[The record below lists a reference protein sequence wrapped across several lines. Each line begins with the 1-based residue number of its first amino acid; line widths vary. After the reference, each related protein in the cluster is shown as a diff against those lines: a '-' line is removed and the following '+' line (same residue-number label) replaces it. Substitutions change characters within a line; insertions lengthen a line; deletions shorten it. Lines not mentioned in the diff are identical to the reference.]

1 MQIFVLGMHRSG
13 TSAVARTLNLMGVY
27 FGGENVSTGRNSE
40 NEKGFWERRDVRD
53 LSDTILFNSECDWD
67 CVTNFSLDAVPADV
81 RASYADAAADI
92 VLNMDAHRPWF
103 IKEPR
108 LCLLFPIWRDSLEN
122 PLCIHVLR
130 NPLEVAHSLKVRN
143 KIPIRVGLALWEV
156 YTLRSMEASAGV
168 PRAFVSYG
176 KLMND
181 PPSTVQSLHSALDA
195 GGAFA
200 LRTPS
205 DDELSRFLDARLYR
219 QRKTER
225 ALKSVAT
232 STQWEL
238 HKLLLSSGVDRDL
251 DDLPAVSES
260 SIEVLRQYEAS
271 IDVGDRI
278 VDANRRQSRRRP
290 ASLESQI
297 SLKNLELDHARTL
310 MSDVSSR
317 LNAVE
322 LEARELRRVES
333 EKKVALAL
341 SGQKSDFLSGELAAL
356 RNSRDR
362 LEEEASTLKDLNGE
376 LERSRVALE
385 RESTSLARDKTALVQ
400 ELEVLR
406 ESNSELKT
414 KATDLEVGRAELEEA
429 SGALRHDNEALHL
442 ERTVLRDANADLE
455 GKRADL
461 EQAHAGL
468 KVDNEALHLERTVLR
483 DANADLEGKRADL
496 EQAHAGLKVDNEAL
510 RLERTVLRD
519 ANADLEGKRAYLE
532 QAHAGLKVDNEAL
545 RLERTVLRDANADLE
560 GKRADLEQ
568 AHAGLK
574 VDNEALRLE
583 RTVLRDANADLEGKR
598 ADLEQAHA
606 GLKVDNEALH
616 LERTVLRDA
625 NADLEG
631 KRADLEQAHAGLK
644 VDNEALRLERT
655 VLRDANADLEG
666 KRAYLEQAHAGLK
679 VDNEALRLERTVLRD
694 ANADLEGKRADL
706 EQAHAGLKVDN
717 EALRLE
723 RTVLRDANADLEG
736 KRADLEQAHAGL
748 KVDNEALRLERT
760 VLRDAN
766 ADLER
771 KRADLEQAN
780 ARVEENLNEF
790 EEAKV
795 LLDRQI
801 AELQQTH
808 RRVLWKIDRGADDVS
823 RRRARA
829 RDTVVL
835 WDRELSRRKD
845 VIARLSRLAEALR
858 TDIGNLLGSR
868 RWRLGR
874 TIVSSLY
881 LLSFRGI
888 PRDAGER
895 LAVAGIEHQAKA
907 QLIGDFATSRD
918 KVPDSVSELVPTA
931 TSTVDDILGSASHR
945 HGEIARQLL
954 ERGLELRRR
963 SRQIQELSEYVE
975 ALSSAFEAIAE
986 SRRWRLGDF
995 LISAPYRLLRGGTP
1009 PTAVD
1014 SATSLVREFRAGTY
1028 TREADRPVLPT
1039 PAEMEPLKERAVSD
1053 LENIEEVNGPGSEV
1067 GRVDDGHEQT
1077 LVSDTEPVQWVGL
1090 GREVRRPARPA
1101 LPEVSVDVVICVH
1114 NALEDVKRCVAS
1126 VLSRT
1131 AIDHRVIVV
1140 NDGSGMETTAWLRRF
1155 AARHS
1160 VVHLVETD
1168 GPLGYTRAA
1177 NRGLRASSS
1186 ANVVLLN
1193 SDTVVPRLW
1202 LAGMLEC
1209 LHSDDKLGI
1218 VGPLSNAA
1226 SWQSVPERF
1235 GEDGGWAINDLPP
1248 GYNVDEYAELVY
1260 RASDFV
1266 FPRVGFLNGF
1276 CLLIRREVIEAIGY
1290 LDEESFPRGYGE
1302 ENDYCIR
1309 ARAAGFEL
1317 AIADQCFVF
1326 HAKSRSF
1333 GHKARHGLAEEGKK
1347 ALRIKYGNAAIDEG
1361 TRELN
1366 NSPCLARIRS
1376 RLSPLGD
1383 AAPVEPPGVS
1393 PSGGIR
1399 GEHTGI
1405 RVLYVLPVR
1414 GGSGGANSV
1423 VQEVAGMRS
1432 LGVEASVAIE
1442 SRHAESMHWFYGDIL
1457 DAHSRVVFAS
1467 NEELVS
1473 VAESFD
1479 VVVATL
1485 WSTPELIAPIAERWP
1500 EKAFAYYVQDYEPWF
1515 FPHDDDAR
1523 EKALA
1528 SYTRVPNMILMAKT
1542 DWICRTVRAR
1552 HGVEVFRVAP
1562 SLDHGVFYPNRTL
1575 ERKDGIVTVSAM
1587 VRPSTP
1593 RRAPLRTVRVLGTV
1607 ARQYDH
1613 VRVLLFGCESHVLES
1628 YVREHAPNLRLDFEF
1643 ENRGILTRHD
1653 VADLLRESDVFVD
1666 LSDYQAFG
1674 RTGLEAMACGCA
1686 TVLPARGG
1694 VDEYVVDGENAC
1706 LVDTTSLEA
1715 MTATVAR
1722 LVADRS
1728 LREGIQGRSLYTAAR
1743 YSIERASL
1751 SELSVFRWIWTTHD
1765 GNSCG
1770 RDSYRRGIEPVSTDV
1785 ERISVVVHVGFDG
1798 FDGVADDATQQR
1810 VLWPL
1815 KQPALCNTIS
1825 LHEVQSTAGIRQHRP
1840 DICVVHNGL
1849 GASARD
1855 AEEFVTACRDANSVL
1870 IYSVDA
1876 DGRRL
1881 FESEPDSAVRV
1892 LAGAAD
1898 RIVAPTQAIADSLAS
1913 ASGHLFVVP
1922 AALDETNWL
1931 DRSVLGERKL
1941 PHREATDTL
1950 RVLFLGNHHEL
1961 AGVLPA
1967 LIEINKTGER
1977 VAVTAVGDYPST
1989 LPGFVEPVHR
1999 REHGYD
2005 DFVCGL
2011 RARNQWDVAV
2021 MPVTETTVDADL
2033 RFLGLSA
2040 LRLAIVCSDR
2050 GDHLR
2055 FARDAENA
2063 LLVPNTRT
2071 GWVAG
2076 LTQVL
2081 SDPGLRERLGDQA
2094 AYDAENRHGLRL
2106 SRASVHRAYIE
2117 LNGTE

>member
-40 NEKGFWERRDVRD
+40 NAKGFWERRDVRD

-108 LCLLFPIWRDSLEN
+108 LCLLFPLWRDSLEN

-156 YTLRSMEASAGV
+156 YTLRSMEASAGL
-168 PRAFVSYG
+168 PRTFVSYG

-181 PPSTVQSLHSALDA
+181 PPSTVQSLRSALDA

-200 LRTPS
+200 FRTPS

-219 QRKTER
+219 QRKSER

-232 STQWEL
+232 SMQWEL
-238 HKLLLSSGVDRDL
+238 HNLLLSSGVDRDL

-260 SIEVLRQYEAS
+260 SIEALRQYEAS
-271 IDVGDRI
+271 IDVDDRI
-278 VDANRRQSRRRP
+278 VVANRRQSRRRP

-310 MSDVSSR
+310 MGDVSSR

-341 SGQKSDFLSGELAAL
+341 SEQKSDFLSGELAAL

-385 RESTSLARDKTALVQ
+385 RESTSLGRDKAALVQ

-429 SGALRHDNEALHL
+429 SGALRHANEALRL
-442 ERTVLRDANADLE
+442 ERTVLQD
-455 GKRADL
+455 
-461 EQAHAGL
+461 AHAD
-468 KVDNEALHLERTVLR
+468 V
-483 DANADLEGKRADL
+483 EGKRADL

-510 RLERTVLRD
+510 RLERTVLQD
-519 ANADLEGKRAYLE
+519 ASAD
-532 QAHAGLKVDNEAL
+532 V
-545 RLERTVLRDANADLE
+545 E

-583 RTVLRDANADLEGKR
+583 RTVLQD
-598 ADLEQAHA
+598 AHA
-606 GLKVDNEALH
+606 DV
-616 LERTVLRDA
+616 
-625 NADLEG
+625 EG

-655 VLRDANADLEG
+655 VLQD
-666 KRAYLEQAHAGLK
+666 AHAD
-679 VDNEALRLERTVLRD
+679 V
-694 ANADLEGKRADL
+694 EGKRADL

-723 RTVLRDANADLEG
+723 RTVLQDASADVEG

-760 VLRDAN
+760 VLQDAS
-766 ADLER
+766 ADVEG
-771 KRADLEQAN
+771 KRADLEQAHAGLKVDN
-780 ARVEENLNEF
+780 EALRLERTVLQDAHADVEGKRADLEQAHAGLKVDNEALRLERTVLQDAHADVEGKRADLEQAHAGLKVDNEALRLERTVLQDANADLEGKRADLEQAHARVEENLNEF

-835 WDRELSRRKD
+835 WDRELARRKD
-845 VIARLSRLAEALR
+845 VIARFSRLAEALR
-858 TDIGNLLGSR
+858 TDIDNLLGSR

-945 HGEIARQLL
+945 HSEIARQLL

-1039 PAEMEPLKERAVSD
+1039 PTEMEPLKERAVSD
-1053 LENIEEVNGPGSEV
+1053 LENVEEVNGPGSEV

-1077 LVSDTEPVQWVGL
+1077 LVSDTEPVQGVGL

-1160 VVHLVETD
+1160 VVHLIETD

-1347 ALRIKYGNAAIDEG
+1347 AIRIKHGNAAIDEG
-1361 TRELN
+1361 TRDLK
-1366 NSPCLARIRS
+1366 NSPYLARIRS
-1376 RLSPLGD
+1376 RLSSLGD
-1383 AAPVEPPGVS
+1383 AAPVQQPGVS
-1393 PSGGIR
+1393 SSGGIR

-1423 VQEVAGMRS
+1423 VQEVVGMRS

-1442 SRHAESMHWFYGDIL
+1442 SRHVEAMHWFYGDIL
-1457 DAHSRVVFAS
+1457 DANSRVVFAS

-1542 DWICRTVRAR
+1542 DWICRTVRER

-1562 SLDHGVFYPNRTL
+1562 SLDHGVFYPNPTL
-1575 ERKDGIVTVSAM
+1575 EHGDRIVTVSAM

-1694 VDEYVVDGENAC
+1694 ADEYVVDGENAC
-1706 LVDTTSLEA
+1706 LVDTTSLAA

-1722 LVADRS
+1722 LVADRT
-1728 LREGIQGRSLYTAAR
+1728 LREGIQRRSLDTAAR

-1751 SELSVFRWIWTTHD
+1751 SELSVFRWLWSTHD
-1765 GNSCG
+1765 GTRCG
-1770 RDSYRRGIEPVSTDV
+1770 RDSYRRGIEPVSTGA
-1785 ERISVVVHVGFDG
+1785 ERTSVVVHVGFDG
-1798 FDGVADDATQQR
+1798 IDGVADDATQQR

-1815 KQPALCNTIS
+1815 KHPALCNTIS
-1825 LHEVQSTAGIRQHRP
+1825 LHEVRSTAGIRRHRP

-1855 AEEFVTACRDANSVL
+1855 AEEFVSACRDANSVL
-1870 IYSVDA
+1870 IYSVDG
-1876 DGRRL
+1876 DGQRL

-1892 LAGAAD
+1892 LAAAAD
-1898 RIVAPTQAIADSLAS
+1898 RTVAPTQAIADSLAS
-1913 ASGHLFVVP
+1913 ASGHVFVVP

-1941 PHREATDTL
+1941 LHGEPTDTL

-1967 LIEINKTGER
+1967 LTEINKTGER
-1977 VAVTAVGDYPST
+1977 VAVTAVGDFPST
-1989 LPGFVEPVHR
+1989 LPGFVELVHR

-2005 DFVCGL
+2005 DFVCAL
-2011 RARNQWDVAV
+2011 RARNQWEVA
-2021 MPVTETTVDADL
+2021 
-2033 RFLGLSA
+2033 GY
-2040 LRLAIVCSDR
+2040 
-2050 GDHLR
+2050 
-2055 FARDAENA
+2055 ARDRDHRRCRSK
-2063 LLVPNTRT
+2063 VPGPVGPSARNR
-2071 GWVAG
+2071 
-2076 LTQVL
+2076 VL
-2081 SDPGLRERLGDQA
+2081 GPRGSLAVRARYRERAGGAQHAHEMGCRIDTGPI
-2094 AYDAENRHGLRL
+2094 R
-2106 SRASVHRAYIE
+2106 S
-2117 LNGTE
+2117 GTA